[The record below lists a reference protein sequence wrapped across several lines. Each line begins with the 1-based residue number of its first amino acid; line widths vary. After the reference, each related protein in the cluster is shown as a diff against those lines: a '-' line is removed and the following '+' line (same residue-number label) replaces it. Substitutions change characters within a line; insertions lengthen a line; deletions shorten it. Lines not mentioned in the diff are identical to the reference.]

1 MISKKLYY
9 FLSFTWGLPL
19 TLVGCIV
26 ALVLLCLGYRPE
38 KFCYCWHFKV
48 GRKWGGLEFG
58 IIFITDDTPTL
69 HTKCHEF
76 GHGLQNCYW
85 GFLMPFVICIPSA
98 IRYWWREFIVC
109 TGASASL
116 LPPYDSI
123 WFEGD
128 ATRRGTE
135 AYQFLN
141 KEKNNG
147 RLY

>member
-48 GRKWGGLEFG
+48 GKNWGGLELG
-58 IIFITDDTPTL
+58 IIFITDDTSTL
-69 HTKCHEF
+69 HIKCHEF

-85 GFLMPFVICIPSA
+85 GY
-98 IRYWWREFIVC
+98 R
-109 TGASASL
+109 
-116 LPPYDSI
+116 
-123 WFEGD
+123 
-128 ATRRGTE
+128 
-135 AYQFLN
+135 
-141 KEKNNG
+141 
-147 RLY
+147 